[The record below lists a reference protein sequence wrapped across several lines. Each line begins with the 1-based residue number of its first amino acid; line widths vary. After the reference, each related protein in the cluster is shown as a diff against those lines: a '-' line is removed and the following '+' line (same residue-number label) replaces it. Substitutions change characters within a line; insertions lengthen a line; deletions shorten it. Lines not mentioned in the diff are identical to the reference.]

1 MFVTMLLQEDVDMNT
16 LDLDT
21 PAPSKAGWDRPTC
34 GPDCSASQELTAQ
47 AGLPESVSAL
57 MRPADVVSAPGL
69 TETEKRAVLASWISD
84 ARTVLNAPA
93 LRKLENGAVVRVD
106 DILHAL
112 KSLDVAGTSPGDRT
126 TSSKP
131 NAPARRPR
139 RTRISKWL
147 GNLIYMRRSDDDDDD
162 PPPCPAAVGLPIGP
176 TLVAPW
182 PAPPS
187 VPVATTSNG

>member
-1 MFVTMLLQEDVDMNT
+1 MLLQEDVVMNT

-34 GPDCSASQELTAQ
+34 GPDCSASQELTNQ
-47 AGLPESVSAL
+47 AGLPDSVSAL

-84 ARTVLNAPA
+84 ARAVLNVPA
-93 LRKLENGAVVRVD
+93 LRKLKNGAVVRVD

-112 KSLDVAGTSPGDRT
+112 KSLDEEGTSPGDRT

-139 RTRISKWL
+139 RTRLSKWL
-147 GNLIYMRRSDDDDDD
+147 GIVIHSGRSDDDDDD

-176 TLVAPW
+176 PLVTPW

-187 VPVATTSNG
+187 LQVATASTG